1 MDIELYVIGYFV
13 DDEMN
18 RLVRK
23 GRNNA
28 IVGYDNLTSAKR
40 GLGQTKSRGNTRDY
54 RILKATDLTEV

>member
-1 MDIELYVIGYFV
+1 MNIELYVIGYFA
-13 DDEMN
+13 DDELQ

-40 GLGQTKSRGNTRDY
+40 GLGQTTSNGNTRDY